1 LSCTRDSKQLV
12 TVDIQERPWRGP
24 PRSGNSPSK
33 LARRHQNLGR
43 DNEASSRYIFTLYI
57 YIFTLYMVC
66 GLPKETAKLVKYSG
80 REKDLS
86 GESKP
91 LSALSLLHSVRE
103 CFTTALESFPG
114 WGLMLL
120 LQGGGEANQNI

>member
-43 DNEASSRYIFTLYI
+43 DNEASSRYTWCVDY
-57 YIFTLYMVC
+57 
-66 GLPKETAKLVKYSG
+66 PKKRRSWSSIRGVKKTSQAS
-80 REKDLS
+80 RN
-86 GESKP
+86 
-91 LSALSLLHSVRE
+91 LSLPCPYFTACVNVSRQLWSPFRDGGLCCFCRE
-103 CFTTALESFPG
+103 AAKPIRTF
-114 WGLMLL
+114 
-120 LQGGGEANQNI
+120 